1 MNVKSIIGSKL
12 QQAEESFTNAFGVLE
27 NIEVTANNAAD
38 VAYNE
43 QLKAEAKKL
52 EYEFKENEMKIKA
65 NFYTGRAAKVR
76 KFIQSLND

>member
-12 QQAEESFTNAFGVLE
+12 QQAEQSFDNAFGVLE

-52 EYEFKENEMKIKA
+52 EFEATEMEMKKKA
-65 NFYTGRAAKVR
+65 NFYAVRAAKVR
-76 KFIQSLND
+76 QFILSLND